1 MYNESTTNNVN
12 TYSGDFGSRIVTDVI
27 GGPQEK
33 IARYYTDIKIPYI
46 YPRSDAKNAQSASIR
61 EFNILDDQDL
71 ETISSNSQLTSF
83 DKDSDAIEHANHIQN
98 TNFKIIQDSFSNINK
113 YFSKD
118 SVDGILYDLGT
129 CSTHFDDASRGFSF
143 RHNGPLDMRF
153 DTKKGKP
160 LADWINK
167 ATENDI
173 KEVLYK
179 YGDEKHAKL
188 ISRNIVEYRNQNTLD
203 STLQLANLIQE
214 IYPDRKNKIHPA
226 TKSFQAFRIHLND
239 ELTELS
245 NSLIHAKSLVKKN
258 GIVVV
263 ISFHSLEDNIVK
275 NFFKAEIKN
284 YPKDIPINNEEFK
297 EFECIAKKVRPS
309 AKEIKLN
316 NRSRSA
322 IMRVFKKL

>member
-1 MYNESTTNNVN
+1 MLHFPVLLEESVDFLVN
-12 TYSGDFGSRIVTDVI
+12 KKEGTYIDCTYGR
-27 GGPQEK
+27 GGHTRK
-33 IARYYTDIKIPYI
+33 I
-46 YPRSDAKNAQSASIR
+46 
-61 EFNILDDQDL
+61 L

-83 DKDSDAIEHANHIQN
+83 DKDSYAIEHANSIQN
-98 TNFKIIQDSFSNINK
+98 TNFKIIQDSFSNINE

-188 ISRNIVEYRNQNTLD
+188 ISRNIVEFRNQNTFD
-203 STLQLANLIQE
+203 STLQLAKLIQD
-214 IYPDRKNKIHPA
+214 IYPDKNNKIHSA
-226 TKSFQAFRIHLND
+226 TKSFQAFRIYIND

-245 NSLIHAKSLVKKN
+245 NSLIHAKSLLKKN

-284 YPKDIPINNEEFK
+284 YPKDLPINNEEFK

-309 AKEIKLN
+309 AKEIELN

>member
-1 MYNESTTNNVN
+1 MLHFPVLLEESVDFLVN
-12 TYSGDFGSRIVTDVI
+12 KKEGSYIDCTYGR
-27 GGPQEK
+27 GGHTQK
-33 IARYYTDIKIPYI
+33 I
-46 YPRSDAKNAQSASIR
+46 
-61 EFNILDDQDL
+61 L

-83 DKDSDAIEHANHIQN
+83 DKDSDAIKHANNIQN

-188 ISRNIVEYRNQNTLD
+188 ISRNIVEYRNKNTLD
-203 STLQLANLIQE
+203 STLQLANLIQD
-214 IYPDRKNKIHPA
+214 IYPDKKNKIHPA

-245 NSLIHAKSLVKKN
+245 NSLIHAKSLLKKN

-309 AKEIKLN
+309 AKEIELN

>member
-1 MYNESTTNNVN
+1 MPHFPVLLEESVDFLVN
-12 TYSGDFGSRIVTDVI
+12 KKEGTYIDCTYGR
-27 GGPQEK
+27 GGHTQK
-33 IARYYTDIKIPYI
+33 I
-46 YPRSDAKNAQSASIR
+46 
-61 EFNILDDQDL
+61 L

-173 KEVLYK
+173 KEILYK

-309 AKEIKLN
+309 AKEIELN
-316 NRSRSA
+316 KRSRSA

>member
-1 MYNESTTNNVN
+1 MLHFPVLLEESVDFLVN
-12 TYSGDFGSRIVTDVI
+12 KKEGSYIDCTYGR
-27 GGPQEK
+27 GGHTQK
-33 IARYYTDIKIPYI
+33 I
-46 YPRSDAKNAQSASIR
+46 
-61 EFNILDDQDL
+61 L

-83 DKDSDAIEHANHIQN
+83 DKDSDAIKHANNIQN

-160 LADWINK
+160 LKDWINK

-188 ISRNIVEYRNQNTLD
+188 ISRNIVEYRNKNTLD
-203 STLQLANLIQE
+203 STLQLAKLIRD

-309 AKEIKLN
+309 SKEIELK

>member
-1 MYNESTTNNVN
+1 
-12 TYSGDFGSRIVTDVI
+12 
-27 GGPQEK
+27 
-33 IARYYTDIKIPYI
+33 
-46 YPRSDAKNAQSASIR
+46 
-61 EFNILDDQDL
+61 
-71 ETISSNSQLTSF
+71 
-83 DKDSDAIEHANHIQN
+83 
-98 TNFKIIQDSFSNINK
+98 
-113 YFSKD
+113 
-118 SVDGILYDLGT
+118 
-129 CSTHFDDASRGFSF
+129 
-143 RHNGPLDMRF
+143 MRF

-203 STLQLANLIQE
+203 STLQLANLIQD
-214 IYPDRKNKIHPA
+214 IYPDKKNKIHPA

-245 NSLIHAKSLVKKN
+245 NSLIHAKSLLKKN

-275 NFFKAEIKN
+275 NFFKAEIIN

-309 AKEIKLN
+309 SKEIELN

>member
-1 MYNESTTNNVN
+1 MLHFPVLLEESVDFLVN
-12 TYSGDFGSRIVTDVI
+12 IKEGNYIDCTYGR
-27 GGPQEK
+27 GGHTQK
-33 IARYYTDIKIPYI
+33 I
-46 YPRSDAKNAQSASIR
+46 
-61 EFNILDDQDL
+61 L

-83 DKDSDAIEHANHIQN
+83 DKDSDAIEHANNIQN

-113 YFSKD
+113 YFSKG

-153 DTKKGKP
+153 DAKKGEP
-160 LADWINK
+160 LADWINR

-203 STLQLANLIQE
+203 STLQLANLIQD
-214 IYPDRKNKIHPA
+214 IYPDKKNKIHPA
-226 TKSFQAFRIHLND
+226 TKSFQAFRIYLND

-245 NSLIHAKSLVKKN
+245 NSLIHAKSLLKKN
-258 GIVVV
+258 GIIVV

-309 AKEIKLN
+309 AKEIELN

>member
-1 MYNESTTNNVN
+1 MLHFPVLLEESVDFLVN
-12 TYSGDFGSRIVTDVI
+12 KKEGSYIDCTYGR
-27 GGPQEK
+27 GGHTQK
-33 IARYYTDIKIPYI
+33 I
-46 YPRSDAKNAQSASIR
+46 
-61 EFNILDDQDL
+61 L

-83 DKDSDAIEHANHIQN
+83 DKDSDAIKHANNIQN

-160 LADWINK
+160 LKDWINK

-188 ISRNIVEYRNQNTLD
+188 ISRNIVKYRNQNTLD
-203 STLQLANLIQE
+203 STLQLANLIQD
-214 IYPDRKNKIHPA
+214 IYPDKKNKIHPA

-245 NSLIHAKSLVKKN
+245 NSLIQAKSLLKKN

-309 AKEIKLN
+309 AKEIELN

>member
-1 MYNESTTNNVN
+1 MLHFPVLLEESVDFLVSKKEGNYIDC
-12 TYSGDFGSRIVTDVI
+12 TYGR
-27 GGPQEK
+27 GGHTQK
-33 IARYYTDIKIPYI
+33 I
-46 YPRSDAKNAQSASIR
+46 
-61 EFNILDDQDL
+61 L

-83 DKDSDAIEHANHIQN
+83 DKDSDAIEHANNIQN

-179 YGDEKHAKL
+179 YGDEKHARL

-203 STLQLANLIQE
+203 STLQLANLIQD
-214 IYPDRKNKIHPA
+214 IYPDKKNKIHPA

-245 NSLIHAKSLVKKN
+245 NSLTHAKSLLKKN

-275 NFFKAEIKN
+275 NFFKSEIKN

-309 AKEIKLN
+309 AKEIELN

>member
-1 MYNESTTNNVN
+1 MLHFPVLLEESVDFLVN
-12 TYSGDFGSRIVTDVI
+12 KKEGSYIDCTYGR
-27 GGPQEK
+27 GGHTQK
-33 IARYYTDIKIPYI
+33 I
-46 YPRSDAKNAQSASIR
+46 
-61 EFNILDDQDL
+61 L

-83 DKDSDAIEHANHIQN
+83 DKDSDAIKHANNIQN

-173 KEVLYK
+173 KEILYK

-203 STLQLANLIQE
+203 STLQLANLIQD
-214 IYPDRKNKIHPA
+214 IYPDKKNKIHPA

-245 NSLIHAKSLVKKN
+245 NSLIQAKSLLKKN

-309 AKEIKLN
+309 AKEIELN
-316 NRSRSA
+316 KRSRSA

>member
-1 MYNESTTNNVN
+1 MLHFPVLLEESVDFLVN
-12 TYSGDFGSRIVTDVI
+12 KKEGIYIDCTYGR
-27 GGPQEK
+27 GGHTQK
-33 IARYYTDIKIPYI
+33 I
-46 YPRSDAKNAQSASIR
+46 
-61 EFNILDDQDL
+61 L

-83 DKDSDAIEHANHIQN
+83 DKDSDAIEHANNIQN
-98 TNFKIIQDSFSNINK
+98 TNFNIIQDSFSNINK

-167 ATENDI
+167 ATESDI

-188 ISRNIVEYRNQNTLD
+188 ISRNILEYRNQNTLY
-203 STLQLANLIQE
+203 STLQLAKLIQD
-214 IYPDRKNKIHPA
+214 IYPDKKNKIHPA

-245 NSLIHAKSLVKKN
+245 NSLIHAKSLLKKN
-258 GIVVV
+258 GIVVI

-309 AKEIKLN
+309 TKEIEQNK
-316 NRSRSA
+316 RSRSA

>member
-1 MYNESTTNNVN
+1 MLHFPVLLEESVDFLVN
-12 TYSGDFGSRIVTDVI
+12 KKEGSYIDCTYGR
-27 GGPQEK
+27 GGHTQK
-33 IARYYTDIKIPYI
+33 I
-46 YPRSDAKNAQSASIR
+46 
-61 EFNILDDQDL
+61 L

-83 DKDSDAIEHANHIQN
+83 DKDSDAIEHANNIQN

-203 STLQLANLIQE
+203 STLQLANLIQD
-214 IYPDRKNKIHPA
+214 IYPDKKNKIHPA

-245 NSLIHAKSLVKKN
+245 NSLSHAKSLLKKN

-309 AKEIKLN
+309 AKEIELN

>member
-1 MYNESTTNNVN
+1 MLHFPVLLEESVDFLVN
-12 TYSGDFGSRIVTDVI
+12 KKEGNYIDCTYGR
-27 GGPQEK
+27 GGHTQK
-33 IARYYTDIKIPYI
+33 I
-46 YPRSDAKNAQSASIR
+46 
-61 EFNILDDQDL
+61 L

-83 DKDSDAIEHANHIQN
+83 DKDSDAIEHANNIQN

-203 STLQLANLIQE
+203 STLQLANLIQD
-214 IYPDRKNKIHPA
+214 IYPDKKNKIHPA

-245 NSLIHAKSLVKKN
+245 NSLTHAKSLLKKN

-275 NFFKAEIKN
+275 NFFKSQIKN
-284 YPKDIPINNEEFK
+284 
-297 EFECIAKKVRPS
+297 
-309 AKEIKLN
+309 
-316 NRSRSA
+316 
-322 IMRVFKKL
+322 

>member
-1 MYNESTTNNVN
+1 
-12 TYSGDFGSRIVTDVI
+12 
-27 GGPQEK
+27 
-33 IARYYTDIKIPYI
+33 
-46 YPRSDAKNAQSASIR
+46 
-61 EFNILDDQDL
+61 
-71 ETISSNSQLTSF
+71 
-83 DKDSDAIEHANHIQN
+83 
-98 TNFKIIQDSFSNINK
+98 
-113 YFSKD
+113 
-118 SVDGILYDLGT
+118 VDGILYDLGT

-160 LADWINK
+160 LSDWVNK

-188 ISRNIVEYRNQNTLD
+188 ISRNIVEYRNQNTFD
-203 STLQLANLIQE
+203 STIQLAKLIQD
-214 IYPDRKNKIHPA
+214 IYPDKNNKIHSA
-226 TKSFQAFRIHLND
+226 TKSFQAFRIYIND

-245 NSLIHAKSLVKKN
+245 NSLIHAKSLLKKN

-309 AKEIKLN
+309 AKEIELN

>member
-1 MYNESTTNNVN
+1 MLHFPVLLEESVDFLVN
-12 TYSGDFGSRIVTDVI
+12 KKEGSYIDCTYGR
-27 GGPQEK
+27 GGHTQK
-33 IARYYTDIKIPYI
+33 I
-46 YPRSDAKNAQSASIR
+46 
-61 EFNILDDQDL
+61 L

-83 DKDSDAIEHANHIQN
+83 DKDSDAIEHANNIQN

-188 ISRNIVEYRNQNTLD
+188 ISRNIVEYRNKNTLD
-203 STLQLANLIQE
+203 STLQLANLIQD
-214 IYPDRKNKIHPA
+214 IYPDKKNKIHPA

-239 ELTELS
+239 ELNELS
-245 NSLIHAKSLVKKN
+245 NSLTHAKSLLKKN

-309 AKEIKLN
+309 AKEIELN

>member
-1 MYNESTTNNVN
+1 MLHFPVLLEESVDFLVN
-12 TYSGDFGSRIVTDVI
+12 KKEGSYIDCTYGR
-27 GGPQEK
+27 GGHTQK
-33 IARYYTDIKIPYI
+33 I
-46 YPRSDAKNAQSASIR
+46 
-61 EFNILDDQDL
+61 L

-83 DKDSDAIEHANHIQN
+83 DKDSDAIKHANNIQN

-153 DTKKGKP
+153 DTKKVKP
-160 LADWINK
+160 LKDWINK

-188 ISRNIVEYRNQNTLD
+188 ISRIIVEYRNHNTLD
-203 STLQLANLIQE
+203 STLQLANLIQD
-214 IYPDRKNKIHPA
+214 IYPDKKNKIHPA

-245 NSLIHAKSLVKKN
+245 NSLIHAKSLLKKN

>member
-1 MYNESTTNNVN
+1 MLHFPVLLEESVDFLVN
-12 TYSGDFGSRIVTDVI
+12 KKEGTYIDCTYGR
-27 GGPQEK
+27 GGHTQK
-33 IARYYTDIKIPYI
+33 I
-46 YPRSDAKNAQSASIR
+46 
-61 EFNILDDQDL
+61 L

-83 DKDSDAIEHANHIQN
+83 DKDSDAIEHANNIQN

-203 STLQLANLIQE
+203 STLQLANLIQD
-214 IYPDRKNKIHPA
+214 IYPDKKNKIHPA

-245 NSLIHAKSLVKKN
+245 NSLIHAKSLLKKN

-309 AKEIKLN
+309 AKEIELN

>member
-1 MYNESTTNNVN
+1 MLHFPVLLEESVDFLVSKKEGNYIDC
-12 TYSGDFGSRIVTDVI
+12 TYGR
-27 GGPQEK
+27 GGHTQK
-33 IARYYTDIKIPYI
+33 I
-46 YPRSDAKNAQSASIR
+46 
-61 EFNILDDQDL
+61 L

-83 DKDSDAIEHANHIQN
+83 DKDSDAIEHANNIQN

-203 STLQLANLIQE
+203 STLQLANLIQD
-214 IYPDRKNKIHPA
+214 IYPDKKNKIHPA

-245 NSLIHAKSLVKKN
+245 NSLTHAKSLLKKN

-309 AKEIKLN
+309 AKEIELN

>member
-1 MYNESTTNNVN
+1 MLHFPVLLEESVDFLVN
-12 TYSGDFGSRIVTDVI
+12 KKEGSYIDCTYGR
-27 GGPQEK
+27 GGHTQK
-33 IARYYTDIKIPYI
+33 
-46 YPRSDAKNAQSASIR
+46 
-61 EFNILDDQDL
+61 ILD
-71 ETISSNSQLTSF
+71 TISSNSQLTSF
-83 DKDSDAIEHANHIQN
+83 DKDSDAIEHANNIQN

-203 STLQLANLIQE
+203 STLQLANLIQD
-214 IYPDRKNKIHPA
+214 IYPDKKNKIHPA

-245 NSLIHAKSLVKKN
+245 NSLIHAKSLLKKN

-309 AKEIKLN
+309 AKEIELN
-316 NRSRSA
+316 KRSRSA

>member
-1 MYNESTTNNVN
+1 MFHFPVLLEESVDFLVHKKVGSYIDC
-12 TYSGDFGSRIVTDVI
+12 TYGR
-27 GGPQEK
+27 GGHTQK
-33 IARYYTDIKIPYI
+33 I
-46 YPRSDAKNAQSASIR
+46 
-61 EFNILDDQDL
+61 L

-83 DKDSDAIEHANHIQN
+83 DKDSDAIEHANNIKN
-98 TNFKIIQDSFSNINK
+98 SNFKIIQDSFSNINK

-173 KEVLYK
+173 KEILYK

-245 NSLIHAKSLVKKN
+245 NSLIHAKSLLKKN

-309 AKEIKLN
+309 AKEIELN

>member
-1 MYNESTTNNVN
+1 MLHFPVLLEESVDFLVN
-12 TYSGDFGSRIVTDVI
+12 KKEGTYIDCTYGR
-27 GGPQEK
+27 GGHTKK
-33 IARYYTDIKIPYI
+33 I
-46 YPRSDAKNAQSASIR
+46 
-61 EFNILDDQDL
+61 L

-83 DKDSDAIEHANHIQN
+83 DKDSDAIEHANNIKN

-160 LADWINK
+160 LADWINQ

-188 ISRNIVEYRNQNTLD
+188 ISRNIVEYRNQNTLN
-203 STLQLANLIQE
+203 STLQLANLIQD
-214 IYPDRKNKIHPA
+214 IYPDKRNKIHPA

-245 NSLIHAKSLVKKN
+245 KSLVHAKSLLKKN

-297 EFECIAKKVRPS
+297 EFECIAKKVKPS
-309 AKEIKLN
+309 AKEIELN
-316 NRSRSA
+316 KRSRSA

>member
-1 MYNESTTNNVN
+1 MLHFPVLLEESVDFLVN
-12 TYSGDFGSRIVTDVI
+12 KKEGTYIDCTYGR
-27 GGPQEK
+27 GGHTQK
-33 IARYYTDIKIPYI
+33 I
-46 YPRSDAKNAQSASIR
+46 
-61 EFNILDDQDL
+61 L

-83 DKDSDAIEHANHIQN
+83 DKDSDAIDHANNILN

-153 DTKKGKP
+153 DTNKGKP

-203 STLQLANLIQE
+203 STLQLAELIQD
-214 IYPDRKNKIHPA
+214 IYPDKKNKIHPA

-239 ELTELS
+239 ELNELS
-245 NSLIHAKSLVKKN
+245 SSLIHAKSLLKQN

-297 EFECIAKKVRPS
+297 EFECIAKKIRPS
-309 AKEIKLN
+309 AKEIELN
-316 NRSRSA
+316 KRSRSA
-322 IMRVFKKL
+322 IMRVFRKL

>member
-1 MYNESTTNNVN
+1 MLHFPVLLEESVDFLVN
-12 TYSGDFGSRIVTDVI
+12 KKDGSYIDCTYGR
-27 GGPQEK
+27 GGHTQK
-33 IARYYTDIKIPYI
+33 
-46 YPRSDAKNAQSASIR
+46 
-61 EFNILDDQDL
+61 ILD
-71 ETISSNSQLTSF
+71 TISSNSQLTSF
-83 DKDSDAIEHANHIQN
+83 DKDNDAIEHANNIQS

-188 ISRNIVEYRNQNTLD
+188 ISRNIVEYRNKNTLD
-203 STLQLANLIQE
+203 STLQLANLIQD
-214 IYPDRKNKIHPA
+214 IYPDKKNKIHPA

-245 NSLIHAKSLVKKN
+245 NSLIHAKSLLKKN

-309 AKEIKLN
+309 AKEIELN

>member
-1 MYNESTTNNVN
+1 MLHFPVLLEESVDFLVN
-12 TYSGDFGSRIVTDVI
+12 KKEGSYIDCTFGR
-27 GGPQEK
+27 GGHTQK
-33 IARYYTDIKIPYI
+33 I
-46 YPRSDAKNAQSASIR
+46 
-61 EFNILDDQDL
+61 L

-83 DKDSDAIEHANHIQN
+83 DKDSDAIEHANNIQN

-203 STLQLANLIQE
+203 STLQLANLIQD
-214 IYPDRKNKIHPA
+214 IYPDKKNKIHPA

-245 NSLIHAKSLVKKN
+245 NSLIHAKSLLKKN

-309 AKEIKLN
+309 AKEIELN